1 MPDEAPYMGQ
11 RIPGRHVPV
20 FFAYANPW
28 YLGLLVGSAV
38 FNWAVSRMLSGEEKK
53 ETGKGDGKAD
63 GGTDGITGG
72 RFGGRM
78 VLAFGI
84 FANLALLFYFKY
96 TNFFIEN
103 LNAFLGKDI
112 AFTRLLLPVGISFFT
127 FQQIGW
133 LVDSFRKE
141 TRDYSFWEYFLFTVY
156 FPKIA
161 MGPILLHG
169 EFIPQLKDPFRL
181 KADSRNMAQGLMIL
195 AVGLFKKVIL
205 AEFFAGPVNWGYA
218 QVEILSSTDAFLVM
232 LAYTFQLYFDFS
244 GYCDMAMGISRMFN
258 LELPLNFDSPYKAMS
273 PVEFWKRWHMTLT
286 RFLRKYIYFP
296 LGGSRK
302 GNLRTYMN
310 IMAVFLV
317 SGFWHGAAWTFILWG
332 ALHGAAQA
340 LNRVFKRQWE
350 NLHTAFR
357 WMVTFLF
364 VNLTWVIFR
373 SESISQAKLFLK
385 RLLDFGNMQINPSF
399 MDSFKMVELPIWLTE
414 HRVFTVLGLYGAV
427 LCLVMNARNMGE
439 TELRPTFL
447 RGAGTAV
454 LLVWSVLSL
463 AGISGFIYF
472 QF

>member
-1 MPDEAPYMGQ
+1 M
-11 RIPGRHVPV
+11 
-20 FFAYANPW
+20 AYSPIW
-28 YLGLLVGSAV
+28 PC
-38 FNWAVSRMLSGEEKK
+38 F
-53 ETGKGDGKAD
+53 
-63 GGTDGITGG
+63 
-72 RFGGRM
+72 
-78 VLAFGI
+78 
-84 FANLALLFYFKY
+84 FYFKY

-258 LELPLNFDSPYKAMS
+258 LELPLNFDSPYKALS

-399 MDSFKMVELPIWLTE
+399 MDSFKMVELPLWLTG
-414 HRVFTVLGLYGAV
+414 HRVFTVLGLYGIV

-447 RGAGTAV
+447 RGAGTAL

>member
-1 MPDEAPYMGQ
+1 
-11 RIPGRHVPV
+11 
-20 FFAYANPW
+20 
-28 YLGLLVGSAV
+28 
-38 FNWAVSRMLSGEEKK
+38 
-53 ETGKGDGKAD
+53 
-63 GGTDGITGG
+63 
-72 RFGGRM
+72 M

>member
-1 MPDEAPYMGQ
+1 MSL
-11 RIPGRHVPV
+11 V

-63 GGTDGITGG
+63 GRTDGITSG

-133 LVDSFRKE
+133 LVDSFRME
-141 TRDYSFWEYFLFTVY
+141 TRGYSFWEYFLFTVY

-169 EFIPQLKDPFRL
+169 EFIPQLKDPSRL

-258 LELPLNFDSPYKAMS
+258 LELPLNFDSPYKALS

-399 MDSFKMVELPIWLTE
+399 MDSFKMVELPLWLTE